1 MTSDDNQSL
10 QIEDLQV
17 KIAFLEQAFSQLSDE
32 YFAQQKEMQHLSLK
46 LEALVDKLAKTDSA
60 NESSETVVDERPP
73 HY

>member
-1 MTSDDNQSL
+1 MTSDDKQPS
-10 QIEDLQV
+10 QIEELQV

-46 LEALVDKLAKTDSA
+46 LEALVDKLAKTDSV
-60 NESSETVVDERPP
+60 NENTDTVVDERPP

>member
-1 MTSDDNQSL
+1 MTNDDNQSS

-32 YFAQQKEMQHLSLK
+32 YFAQQKEMQHLSRK
-46 LEALVDKLAKTDSA
+46 LEALVDKLAKTESV
-60 NESSETVVDERPP
+60 NENTDTVVDERPP